1 MTSLPLRDSSREE
14 YFIIKFLPTAREG
27 NVFTRV
33 CDSVH
38 NQPYG
43 YSVTAHSCWLLGH
56 SLLRR
61 GRYVSYWKDAFLFLI
76 VFCFS
81 SHELAVQICN
91 KTLWWTE

>member
-27 NVFTRV
+27 IVCTRV

-43 YSVTAHSCWLLGH
+43 YSVSAHSC
-56 SLLRR
+56 
-61 GRYVSYWKDAFLFLI
+61 
-76 VFCFS
+76 
-81 SHELAVQICN
+81 
-91 KTLWWTE
+91 